1 MAKKPKE
8 DVFEVKNG
16 EVVDIHRYAPAHS
29 IQAREDQLINMAYNM
44 AEQQF
49 IDGTASSQ
57 VITHFLKLGTERER
71 MEREILNK
79 QIALLEAKTDQI
91 ETSKANEGLYA
102 KAIEAMKSYGASKTK
117 ELE

>member
-1 MAKKPKE
+1 MPKKPKE
-8 DVFEVKNG
+8 DTFEVKDG
-16 EVVDIHRYAPAHS
+16 EVVEVQRFAPAHS
-29 IQAREDQLINMAYNM
+29 IQAREDQLVNLAYNM
-44 AEQQF
+44 AEEQMRA
-49 IDGTASSQ
+49 GTASSQ

-71 MEREILNK
+71 MEREILTK
-79 QIALLEAKTDQI
+79 QIALLGAKTDQI